1 MLLQDIPALLLGI
14 FHFQEWLQILSISS
28 QDQYCHTNSVVYH
41 ELCKLLPVDQNDL
54 LLNPGD
60 VIQCIR

>member
-28 QDQYCHTNSVVYH
+28 QDQYCHTDSVVYH
-41 ELCKLLPVDQNDL
+41 KLGKLLPVNQHDL
-54 LLNPGD
+54 LLDPGD
-60 VIQCIR
+60 VIQSIR